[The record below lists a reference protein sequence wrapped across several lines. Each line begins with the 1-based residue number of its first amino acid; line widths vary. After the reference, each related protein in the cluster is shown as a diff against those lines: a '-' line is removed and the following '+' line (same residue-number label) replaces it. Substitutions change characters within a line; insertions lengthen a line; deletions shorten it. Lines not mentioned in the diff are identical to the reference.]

1 MQYGWF
7 LIYYFVLMVF
17 CIWYGTGF
25 IRQPGIPAAY
35 LITSAASSSP
45 PRLLLKILRYA
56 LMFTFISAVL
66 SIYPLALSE
75 LLFSV
80 VMLGLIFA
88 AGRLLLM
95 WDSVRGALQ
104 QKEQSLRRMMVKT
117 GWLLSGVGMVS
128 LILWFRIISG
138 TN

>member
-1 MQYGWF
+1 
-7 LIYYFVLMVF
+7 MVF